1 MKYLMVLILLLGVSN
16 ALQLVNNKKSVIILV
31 LGSHDSVLLQDRMQ
45 TAINFAKQQDRP
57 VKWFLSGGIKRQITS
72 IRAASMSEATS
83 MSEAASMS
91 ELLYNGNSNWKI
103 QLDTLSKNTAE
114 NFAHF
119 RKWIET
125 EPFSE
130 IVVVTSEF
138 HHLRANSILTG
149 IIDIPVKWVL
159 SPKAC
164 SSCHRDEKVHSL
176 NIKSDIEKALMIYNS
191 ISNEL

>member
-1 MKYLMVLILLLGVSN
+1 MFLILLFRVN
-16 ALQLVNNKKSVIILV
+16 QALQLVNNKESVIILV

-72 IRAASMSEATS
+72 IGAAS

-91 ELLYNGNSNWKI
+91 DLLYNNGNSNWKI

-176 NIKSDIEKALMIYNS
+176 NIKSDIDKALMIYNS
-191 ISNEL
+191 IRNEL